1 MRATVTCY
9 GEKEGING
17 VIDYIEVAVH
27 ENDGKIIK
35 RAIIIEENMDKAS
48 DDVMEVCNQYNIKQ
62 IVMVEGVVKPERCP
76 CNCGG
81 MTSRVTTDEDFIR
94 MKIEKERS
102 CKKS

>member
-17 VIDYIEVAVH
+17 VIDYIEVVAH

-35 RAIIIEENMDKAS
+35 REIIIEDNMDKAS
-48 DDVMEVCNQYNIKQ
+48 DEVMEFCKHYEIKD
-62 IVMVEGVVKPERCP
+62 IVTVEGVVKSERCP

-81 MTSRVTTDEDFIR
+81 MTSRVTTDDDLKR
-94 MKIEKERS
+94 MEIEKEHL

>member
-9 GEKEGING
+9 GKKDGVNGI
-17 VIDYIEVAVH
+17 IDYIEAVVH

-35 RAIIIEENMDKAS
+35 RAIILEENIDKAS
-48 DDVMEVCNQYNIKQ
+48 DDVMEICNQYNIKQ
-62 IVMVEGVVKPERCP
+62 IIMVEGVVKPERCP

-81 MTSRVTTDEDFIR
+81 MTSRVTTDEDLR
-94 MKIEKERS
+94 RTQMEKEHI